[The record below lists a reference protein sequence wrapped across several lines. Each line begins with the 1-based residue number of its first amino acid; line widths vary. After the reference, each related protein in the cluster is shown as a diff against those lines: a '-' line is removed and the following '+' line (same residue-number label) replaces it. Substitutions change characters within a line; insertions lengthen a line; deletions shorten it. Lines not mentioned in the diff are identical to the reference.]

1 MQNKKRNN
9 MEDIA
14 SGIVILLIVRGI
26 WSILKAIA
34 RGESRSD
41 FRRDR
46 WFPSPFPN
54 LGIKSSS
61 DINKM
66 PEADGFVAIPLSD
79 LSGTA
84 FQQCML
90 VIAYILI

>member
-1 MQNKKRNN
+1 
-9 MEDIA
+9 
-14 SGIVILLIVRGI
+14 
-26 WSILKAIA
+26 
-34 RGESRSD
+34 
-41 FRRDR
+41 
-46 WFPSPFPN
+46 
-54 LGIKSSS
+54 
-61 DINKM
+61 M